1 MHYYITETIQ
11 EAKVYRDYAN
21 KSTIDVSDMRLAIT
35 DKNYDSFT
43 RPLPISSIKQVA
55 DEKNQ
60 QKLHEIDTLQSF
72 IEYEKQK

>member
-1 MHYYITETIQ
+1 M
-11 EAKVYRDYAN
+11 YRDYAN

-43 RPLPISSIKQVA
+43 RPLPISTIKQVA

-60 QKLHEIDTLQSF
+60 QKLHEIDTL
-72 IEYEKQK
+72 

>member
-60 QKLHEIDTLQSF
+60 QKLHEIDTLQSY